1 MNKTYTLTLQQEKK
15 ALIWLALFHI
25 MILIASNFL
34 VQLPVTFFGVTT
46 TWGAFSFPFIFLTT
60 DLTVRIFSAPLAR
73 RIIFVVMMPALILSY
88 IISVLFQQGQWMGFD
103 ALLTFNTFVGRIALA
118 SFMAYVIGQLFDVIV
133 FNRLRQLKS
142 WWVAPMSSTVLGS
155 LLDTIVFFT
164 IAFYKSS
171 DTFMSTHLF
180 EIATVDYGV
189 KLMVSLLFFLPAYG
203 VLLSILMKK
212 LKSNT

>member
-25 MILIASNFL
+25 IILIASNFL

-103 ALLTFNTFVGRIALA
+103 ALLTFNRFVGRIALA

-142 WWVAPMSSTVLGS
+142 WWIAPMSSTVLGS

-171 DTFMSTHLF
+171 DVFMSTHLF
-180 EIATVDYGV
+180 EIASVDYGV
-189 KLMVSLLFFLPAYG
+189 KLIVSLLFFLPAYG